1 MRLAKPF
8 MLTFRAWPVTLIFAL
23 SLWLPVATAQ
33 EKDLLKLEI
42 GAVATLFASD
52 IARHEVADTNVVEVV
67 RADRLNLRLRGRG
80 TGSTVVTVW
89 NSDNEPSSYQIT
101 VEPRFVEHLP
111 PAQPAMRPALQVA
124 EETPALNSPH
134 LSSQRGQ
141 QAPPDPVSAPALQSQ
156 HDQARP
162 PSNSILSKPGH
173 RPLDLFVGSV
183 VTERIGRVRRM
194 VVGNDEIAEASL
206 LDGGELLVLG
216 KSQGITELQVMMA
229 SGIAREYLVRV
240 YAAPPDDAMEL
251 LQAALAQY
259 PDIHIQAKLGRLIVT
274 GTVNAADFER
284 YTESLRDFP
293 GVLST
298 VTAQLNIEIE
308 PTVVLDV
315 AVLEVNRTYQKTIG
329 VRWQD
334 TGPGPVT
341 GVVGNLVPNN
351 RFGVVSQAG
360 EITEDLETLLGAVGT
375 GSQKLSGYL
384 GITSIIGSELQFLQ
398 EEGLAR
404 VLAAP
409 SLSTVSG
416 EQATFLA
423 GGDFP
428 VAILNQF
435 GQPVIEFREFGVQL
449 EIEPVVDR
457 MLNVRS
463 RIRAE
468 VSSVDFTTQVNGVP
482 GLLRRETVST
492 ITARPGDTI
501 ILSGLLDARDS
512 KNVDKVPG
520 LGSIPIIGQLF
531 RSDDFIK
538 QRTEL
543 IITVT
548 PRIQAPN
555 APLSP
560 NLAQADRH
568 LRGTVLTGSKGIDRA
583 LITIGP

>member
-1 MRLAKPF
+1 MSRVSRRLASV
-8 MLTFRAWPVTLIFAL
+8 LRSA
-23 SLWLPVATAQ
+23 SLWAALICWFAPVAAGN
-33 EKDLLKLEI
+33 EESLPIEV
-42 GAVATLFASD
+42 GAVATVFARD
-52 IARHEVADTNVVEVV
+52 IARHEVADPAVVEVM
-67 RADRLNLRLRGRG
+67 RADRLNLRLRGRAP
-80 TGSTVVTVW
+80 GSTWVTVW
-89 NSDNEPSSYQIT
+89 NSSGEASRYRVTVGPRAQARKPSPPVVSTPSQALDQTPVASQSQIPKAAAVT
-101 VEPRFVEHLP
+101 QSVTSAQAPLAQVRPEPR
-111 PAQPAMRPALQVA
+111 AQ
-124 EETPALNSPH
+124 TH
-134 LSSQRGQ
+134 
-141 QAPPDPVSAPALQSQ
+141 
-156 HDQARP
+156 
-162 PSNSILSKPGH
+162 SILSKPGH
-173 RPLDLFVGSV
+173 RPLDLFVGSI
-183 VTERIGRVRRM
+183 VTERIGAVRRM

-216 KSQGITELQVMMA
+216 KSQGITELQVVTVNGA
-229 SGIAREYLVRV
+229 TAEYLVRV
-240 YAAPPDDAMEL
+240 YAAPPDDALEL
-251 LQAALAQY
+251 LQAALTPY
-259 PDIHIQAKLGRLIVT
+259 PEVRVEAKLGRLIVT
-274 GTVNAADFER
+274 GTVDSAAFER
-284 YTESLRDFP
+284 FQESLQSFP

-298 VTAQLNIEIE
+298 VTPQLNIEIE

-315 AVLEVNRTYQKTIG
+315 AVLEVNRNYQKTVG

-341 GVVGNLVPNN
+341 GVVGNLISNDA
-351 RFGVVSQAG
+351 FGAVSQAG
-360 EITEDLETLLGAVGT
+360 DITEDLESLLGAVGS

-457 MLNVRS
+457 FLNVRS

-468 VSSVDFTTQVNGVP
+468 VSSVDFGTQVNGVP

-492 ITARPGDTI
+492 ITATPGDTI
-501 ILSGLLDARDS
+501 ILSGLLDARDT

-520 LGSIPIIGQLF
+520 LGNIPIIGQLF
-531 RSDDFIK
+531 RSTDFIK

-548 PRIQAPN
+548 PRIQQPN
-555 APLSP
+555 TPLSP
-560 NLAQADRH
+560 ALAQADRH
-568 LRGTVLTGSKGIDRA
+568 LRGRLLSGSRDIDRA
-583 LITIGP
+583 LIVADVPQ